1 MSIASNLDNWEQHNS
16 RVVHIDY
23 EPPSIVKEVQDGW
36 QLRASNGAVLSGLLA
51 GAASQFLAFFKGN
64 EGLSNREPRYQNLVM
79 VLCYTAL
86 FLNINATIG
95 SLVLLDTL
103 GKEKEEEYFSSSD
116 PKQVLE
122 RCGITPL
129 WNRLRYLWLVTFY
142 FGIVSLTMSVLAFTW
157 LEEARAISITL
168 SVIVGLTIIPVTYFV
183 LYRPVMEALGRSF

>member
-1 MSIASNLDNWEQHNS
+1 
-16 RVVHIDY
+16 
-23 EPPSIVKEVQDGW
+23 
-36 QLRASNGAVLSGLLA
+36 LA

-64 EGLSNREPRYQNLVM
+64 KGLSDREPRYQNLVM

-103 GKEKEEEYFSSSD
+103 GKEEEEEYFSSSN

-129 WNRLRYLWLVTFY
+129 WNRLRYLCKLLSFKTSRFNDLNHFFSGKWLRVGHFLLRHRISDHVGTRFYMARGGKGNFHYLVSHSRIDDNPRHIFCLVSSCYGGSGPKFLNYQPVPTF
-142 FGIVSLTMSVLAFTW
+142 
-157 LEEARAISITL
+157 
-168 SVIVGLTIIPVTYFV
+168 
-183 LYRPVMEALGRSF
+183 

>member
-1 MSIASNLDNWEQHNS
+1 
-16 RVVHIDY
+16 
-23 EPPSIVKEVQDGW
+23 
-36 QLRASNGAVLSGLLA
+36 LA

-64 EGLSNREPRYQNLVM
+64 KGLSDREPRYQNLVM

-103 GKEKEEEYFSSSD
+103 GKEGEEEYFSTSD

-129 WNRLRYLWLVTFY
+129 WNRLRYLCRL
-142 FGIVSLTMSVLAFTW
+142 
-157 LEEARAISITL
+157 L
-168 SVIVGLTIIPVTYFV
+168 SFKTSRLK
-183 LYRPVMEALGRSF
+183 LQ